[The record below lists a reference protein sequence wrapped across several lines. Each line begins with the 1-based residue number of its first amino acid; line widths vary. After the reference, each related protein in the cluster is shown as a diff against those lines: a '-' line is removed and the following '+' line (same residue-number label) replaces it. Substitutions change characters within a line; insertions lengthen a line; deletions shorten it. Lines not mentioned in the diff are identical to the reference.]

1 MGTLHDSFHRVVFL
15 QMHRRASLVCCGTI
29 DVVRKGE
36 CEGGSGGQNLNM
48 IFKTRYAVKVLH
60 QVNHTVCLPDD
71 DSYDSEPK
79 TPDEGL

>member
-1 MGTLHDSFHRVVFL
+1 
-15 QMHRRASLVCCGTI
+15 MHHRASLVCCGTI

-36 CEGGSGGQNLNM
+36 EGEGGSGGQNLNT

-60 QVNHTVCLPDD
+60 QVDHTVCLPDD
-71 DSYDSEPK
+71 DSYHSEPK